1 MVQEKRNRQAPTQWQ
16 KDLKKF
22 HKLSDRHIL
31 VVESDLT
38 DTNKIMPIVRDANNL
53 RKAKNELVKKMQ
65 KRYHELIRT
74 KKQMMKIKR
83 KVLQSN

>member
-53 RKAKNELVKKMQ
+53 RKAKNELVKKCKSDTMSLFVQ
-65 KRYHELIRT
+65 RSIGHC
-74 KKQMMKIKR
+74 
-83 KVLQSN
+83 